1 MGLSID
7 ERPSWRLRIMSWNIH
22 GMRGR
27 DGRSDPER
35 VALVIEEARADV
47 AGLQEV
53 GALGGPGELLDPA
66 GTLARL
72 TGLAQAYGLTELR
85 GGYPYGNCILSRH
98 PITATRSYDLSVA
111 GREKRGCL
119 RADVDL
125 GGSSLH
131 VFNCHLGLDRRER
144 RRQAAQLALGRHPAR
159 RRARLPAGPGGRL
172 QRLEQPLGGA
182 ALDPAAAVGR
192 GGSGSRA
199 RAPPSRRCSRWCG
212 STAPTWSSAVRV
224 LACTVHDSA
233 LARLASDHLPVVTE
247 HRVGEGHGARP
258 PARPITAARGHH
270 ARSVEPTARSLS
282 APARRCVSASSGAAN
297 TGGEH
302 GVSSRTRGEP
312 AGIQAEG
319 ARAARARSGPTRC
332 SRSR

>member
-1 MGLSID
+1 VAVSVD
-7 ERPSWRLRIMSWNIH
+7 RPPPWRLRIMSWNIH

-27 DGRSDPER
+27 DDRADPER

-85 GGYPYGNCILSRH
+85 GGFPYGNCILSRF
-98 PITATRSYDLSVA
+98 PITASRSYDLSVA

-125 GGSSLH
+125 GSSSLH

-144 RRQAAQLALGRHPAR
+144 RRQAAQLLSADILRD
-159 RRARLPAGPGGRL
+159 
-172 QRLEQPLGGA
+172 A
-182 ALDPAAAVGR
+182 ALAYPLVLVGDFNAWSSRSAVPRWIRRQLSDAAVVAR
-192 GGSGSRA
+192 TPRA
-199 RAPPSRRCSRWCG
+199 TFPSVFPLVRLDRAYVD
-212 STAPTWSSAVRV
+212 SAVRV

-233 LARLASDHLPVVTE
+233 LARLASDHLPVVTVIE
-247 HRVGEGHGARP
+247 AASEARRPP
-258 PARPITAARGHH
+258 PARPITA
-270 ARSVEPTARSLS
+270 
-282 APARRCVSASSGAAN
+282 
-297 TGGEH
+297 GGVTTE
-302 GVSSRTRGEP
+302 VR
-312 AGIQAEG
+312 
-319 ARAARARSGPTRC
+319 
-332 SRSR
+332 